1 MKKPVLHTSLKNPA
15 NHPSQ
20 GAAKAVAKQIKANNP
35 PAKTNKPKPK
45 PSTGAKKVKTTK
57 VPMKTSENKPA
68 RPIKQ
73 TVVNHNYNFR
83 DGGTVHHG
91 SGATSPMK
99 DRSTQATKPTKPK
112 SVIKAHTEY
121 ELRNAIKLIR
131 EWDSFTAPQ
140 MVVSRVIPNKNG
152 GNKLGRSITRKR
164 MTGPGAYKEKHL
176 PPRKTD
182 GIIESN
188 VVPLITNNA
197 KPKIKR
203 PKPPG
208 KPANDTNVKTPKPAN
223 DTLAWPKGLRPPEN
237 IKERKM
243 DDELKK
249 YIADLVKEGFSDDEI
264 MHIMKLDE
272 VLSKD
277 DVIKAARSAT
287 SKESEVDK
295 KLKKPVQSKSVSME
309 DKVRASILSGGKLK
323 EQKDL
328 YSVGSSRVESSQELH
343 SNVMEALKTVNEFNK
358 HK

>member
-35 PAKTNKPKPK
+35 PVKTNKPKPK
-45 PSTGAKKVKTTK
+45 PSTGAKKKAVSTTK
-57 VPMKTSENKPA
+57 SPMKSGGDKQA
-68 RPIKQ
+68 RPITKIIN
-73 TVVNHNYNFR
+73 NHTYR
-83 DGGTVHHG
+83 DGATVYHG
-91 SGATSPMK
+91 STGPS
-99 DRSTQATKPTKPK
+99 SKPK

-131 EWDSFTAPQ
+131 ETVITGSNVKTPSVISARNPRTGGTIKKRTQVDNVKAKAFSFD
-140 MVVSRVIPNKNG
+140 KN
-152 GNKLGRSITRKR
+152 R
-164 MTGPGAYKEKHL
+164 EKKK
-176 PPRKTD
+176 PD
-182 GIIESN
+182 GIVKPGDKITESN

-223 DTLAWPKGLRPPEN
+223 DTFAWPKGLRPPEN